1 LNLNL
6 TEFTTLLSH
15 PNAVSERQ
23 VSALEKIV
31 EEFPYFQSARA
42 LRLKGLYNQDSF
54 KYNGELKVTAAHTTD
69 RSVLFEYITSENF
82 MAINKAFFAEKE
94 ARINAIKVHE
104 IEILNPEKKEEPVK
118 IDPLEQSILTSIREA
133 SASKPKQV
141 EEEKAIEIPPQE
153 TKPEI
158 SEESIEEKLEIGKPL
173 EFSRGEKHS
182 FQEWLQLSTFKPIQ
196 REETPIESEKTANTE
211 EISEI
216 DSEKKKK
223 LEIIDRFIEANPKIS
238 PVKNTTPISLVSERN
253 SQDNSYLM
261 TETLAKVYLEQKK
274 YQKAIQAYEILIL
287 KYPEKSHFFADRI
300 LDIKTLQ
307 QNNNN

>member
-1 LNLNL
+1 MNL
-6 TEFTTLLSH
+6 TEFTSLLSN

-23 VSALEKIV
+23 VFALEKIV

-42 LRLKGLYNQDSF
+42 LRLRGLYNQDSF

-69 RSVLFEYITSENF
+69 RSVLFEFITSENF
-82 MAINKAFFAEKE
+82 MAINKAFFEEKE
-94 ARINAIKVHE
+94 ARINEIKVNE
-104 IEILNPEKKEEPVK
+104 IEILHPEIEIEEPIAK
-118 IDPLEQSILTSIREA
+118 IDPLEQSMLASIREA
-133 SASKPKQV
+133 AASQPQR
-141 EEEKAIEIPPQE
+141 EEENILETQQEELKTEAEIPAE
-153 TKPEI
+153 T
-158 SEESIEEKLEIGKPL
+158 IEEKLEIGKPL
-173 EFSRGEKHS
+173 DFSKEEKHS
-182 FQEWLQLSTFKPIQ
+182 FQEWLQLSSFKPIE
-196 REETPIESEKTANTE
+196 RDEITVATEKPE

-216 DSEKKKK
+216 DQEKKKK
-223 LEIIDRFIEANPKIS
+223 LEIIDKFIEANPKIS
-238 PVKNTTPISLVSERN
+238 PVKNTSPISLVSERN

>member
-1 LNLNL
+1 MSSSAFHRV
-6 TEFTTLLSH
+6 TEVDRRRT
-15 PNAVSERQ
+15 V
-23 VSALEKIV
+23 EKIV

-133 SASKPKQV
+133 SASKPQQV
-141 EEEKAIEIPPQE
+141 EEEKAIEIPQQE

-158 SEESIEEKLEIGKPL
+158 PEESIEEKLEIGKPL

-238 PVKNTTPISLVSERN
+238 PVKNTTPISLISERN